1 MPSSQCEVD
10 LTPLREG
17 SGRWLDKPEIMV
29 GPRNAELKPL

>member
-1 MPSSQCEVD
+1 MPPSQCIE

-29 GPRNAELKPL
+29 GPQDAELKTP